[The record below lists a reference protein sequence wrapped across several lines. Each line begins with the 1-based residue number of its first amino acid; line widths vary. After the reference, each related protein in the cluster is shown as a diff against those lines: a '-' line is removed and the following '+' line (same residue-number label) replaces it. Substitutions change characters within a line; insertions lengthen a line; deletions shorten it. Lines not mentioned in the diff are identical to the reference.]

1 MADTLAIDPKRTALL
16 PLDFQH
22 DNITASV
29 RRDSLDVPR
38 ASALWIKL
46 RDSLKKI
53 RQGIP
58 RDGRVTERA
67 VTLTEEF
74 MIKIGA
80 LKARIPY
87 DKLVTHDVLPK

>member
-1 MADTLAIDPKRTALL
+1 M
-16 PLDFQH
+16 
-22 DNITASV
+22 
-29 RRDSLDVPR
+29 PR

-46 RDSLKKI
+46 RDSLRKV

-80 LKARIPY
+80 LQARIPY
-87 DKLVTHDVLPK
+87 DKLVTHAVLPK